1 MRILINHLTFIN
13 YYPYNSRYA
22 KLMLTIYKLKNLRLK
37 LTVVRLLMDESNVI
51 STYFY
56 NCYNRT

>member
-1 MRILINHLTFIN
+1 
-13 YYPYNSRYA
+13 
-22 KLMLTIYKLKNLRLK
+22 MLTIYKLKNLRLK
-37 LTVVRLLMDESNVI
+37 LTVVRLLIDESNVI